1 MPNKLIF
8 FLLKIFT
15 VVVILF
21 FINVVLI
28 LFFPEVYRHENFSI
42 TLILFNFSL
51 AVDKAAQPFLVY
63 GQRDKKARKELYK
76 ALSMFLLLFMIPF
89 IASFPYIEYSLIQK
103 MILSPEVTWM
113 FWMLGT
119 LMIII
124 GGLIL
129 CISRII
135 LGRESTIVIGL
146 EKDHKFITKGPYH
159 IIRHPIYFGSSFLFL
174 GYSLSF
180 SSLICSIVFLLVLV
194 LWLNKRM
201 TLEETL
207 LIQTF
212 GEEYLNYIKRTKRLI
227 PFIY

>member
-1 MPNKLIF
+1 KI
-8 FLLKIFT
+8 LL
-15 VVVILF
+15 
-21 FINVVLI
+21 
-28 LFFPEVYRHENFSI
+28 P
-42 TLILFNFSL
+42 
-51 AVDKAAQPFLVY
+51 
-63 GQRDKKARKELYK
+63 
-76 ALSMFLLLFMIPF
+76 
-89 IASFPYIEYSLIQK
+89 
-103 MILSPEVTWM
+103 PEVTWM

-124 GGLIL
+124 GGLLL

-146 EKDHKFITKGPYH
+146 EKDHKLITKGPYH
-159 IIRHPIYFGSSFLFL
+159 IIRHPIYTGASFLFL

-212 GEEYLNYIKRTKRLI
+212 GEEYLGYIKLTKRLI